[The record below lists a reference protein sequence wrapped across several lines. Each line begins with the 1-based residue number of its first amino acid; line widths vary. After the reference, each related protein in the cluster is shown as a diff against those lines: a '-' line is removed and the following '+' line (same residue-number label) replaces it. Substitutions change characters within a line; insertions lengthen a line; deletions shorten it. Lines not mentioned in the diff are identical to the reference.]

1 MPELVEY
8 KVVLSGK
15 KLFMTWRMLRCQL
28 GRDGGGSGKRHG
40 QLRDACPKPVA
51 LLSAVDPTSNPPSHL
66 PALVASR
73 SPQSFR
79 GEPGQPKTFT
89 SSRSEKQP
97 SDCPLGEP
105 PPLQIDQLQDPF
117 SSCLPAPVESS
128 SARTTYIEQVALLKE
143 RKKEGNHQVGKSR
156 FDG

>member
-1 MPELVEY
+1 MKALFALSEIFVKLPPFLGRLIPELVEY

-40 QLRDACPKPVA
+40 QFRNAYPKPVA

-73 SPQSFR
+73 SPQRFR
-79 GEPGQPKTFT
+79 GEPGQPKMFT
-89 SSRSEKQP
+89 SSRS
-97 SDCPLGEP
+97 DP
-105 PPLQIDQLQDPF
+105 PRH
-117 SSCLPAPVESS
+117 S
-128 SARTTYIEQVALLKE
+128 VAL
-143 RKKEGNHQVGKSR
+143 KKRPRNCRPSSQGQEAAR
-156 FDG
+156 